1 MLLDHGHPHA
11 MRYPVGMVFVEASI
25 VAKRIGVQMASQT
38 SLLQMALSTIP
49 NMNVKPAGTK
59 RAAKDLGDLL
69 KEMMNGE

>member
-1 MLLDHGHPHA
+1 

-59 RAAKDLGDLL
+59 RAAKDLSNVL
-69 KEMMNGE
+69 KDMMNGE

>member
-1 MLLDHGHPHA
+1 
-11 MRYPVGMVFVEASI
+11 MRYPVGMVFVEAGI

-59 RAAKDLGDLL
+59 RAAKDLGNVL
-69 KEMMNGE
+69 KDMMNGE

>member
-1 MLLDHGHPHA
+1 

-59 RAAKDLGDLL
+59 RAAKDLSDVL
-69 KEMMNGE
+69 KDMMNGE

>member
-1 MLLDHGHPHA
+1 

-59 RAAKDLGDLL
+59 RAAKDLGNVL
-69 KEMMNGE
+69 KDMMNGE